1 MELVQLTVQAREK
14 TGSAH
19 AGRMRAEGIVPGV
32 VYGLKRDTLHLSVD
46 RQDLDRIYSGADQN
60 VLIDLEV
67 PGEDKEET
75 VAAMVKEVQRDPV
88 TRDPMSVDFQW
99 VSLEEEIE
107 VEIPLEITGNAPGVD
122 EDGGVVQQQFY
133 SIPVTCLP
141 TEIPENI
148 TAEIDGM
155 EIADALFVSDL
166 PEIEGIT
173 YVPEPDEV
181 VLTIAPP
188 ISEED
193 LEARIDEDLLGSLV
207 DLEVGEE
214 VVEAEALAPE
224 GEEEG
229 EEGEGPE
236 APEGAQVD
244 VQEIEDG
251 DDVLK

>member
-14 TGSAH
+14 TGSGH

-32 VYGLKRDTLHLSVD
+32 VYGLQRDTLHLSVS
-46 RQDLDRIYSGADQN
+46 RQDLDRIYSGAEQN

-67 PGEDKEET
+67 PGEDKEST

-88 TRDPMSVDFQW
+88 TRNPMSVDFQW
-99 VSLEEEIE
+99 VSLEDEIE

-141 TEIPENI
+141 TEIPESISANI
-148 TAEIDGM
+148 DAM